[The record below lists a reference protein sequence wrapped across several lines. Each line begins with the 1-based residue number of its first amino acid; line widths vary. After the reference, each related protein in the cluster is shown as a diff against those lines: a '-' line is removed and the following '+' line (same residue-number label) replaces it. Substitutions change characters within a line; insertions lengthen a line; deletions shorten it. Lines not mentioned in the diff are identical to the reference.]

1 MARVSTISRK
11 RTRILA
17 VLFEPGENM
26 SVRGSIQIALAA
38 AALVAGPPAW
48 AAASCNALQ
57 GCAAKACRLDAEID
71 MAKAKGDATRL
82 ASLERDRGQM
92 ARCTDEGLKQKRKV
106 ALDQAQ
112 KKIDKRESELEKAQ
126 ASGDASKI
134 KKAQRNL
141 DSARKAYMQIE
152 NSPL

>member
-1 MARVSTISRK
+1 MRARACSMRTAVALIGVFISS
-11 RTRILA
+11 L
-17 VLFEPGENM
+17 VC
-26 SVRGSIQIALAA
+26 AA
-38 AALVAGPPAW
+38 Q
-48 AAASCNALQ
+48 SCNALQ
-57 GCAAKACRLDAEID
+57 GCAAKACRLDAEIE

-82 ASLERDRGQM
+82 ASLERERGQM
-92 ARCTDEGLKQKRKV
+92 GRCTDEGLKQKRKV

-112 KKIDKRESELEKAQ
+112 KRIDKRASELEKAQ

-141 DSARKAYMQIE
+141 DSARKAYAQIE